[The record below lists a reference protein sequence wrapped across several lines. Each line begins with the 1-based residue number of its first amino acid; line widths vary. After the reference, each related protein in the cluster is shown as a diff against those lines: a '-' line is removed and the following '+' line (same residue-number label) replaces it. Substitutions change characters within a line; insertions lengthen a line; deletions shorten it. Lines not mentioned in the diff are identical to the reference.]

1 VNFEVVNLKP
11 FARFAFPHIVTL
23 KKHEIRGSFGDELV
37 TSFLTTRVGRHGRT
51 RNIDGKT
58 LRSRKHKES
67 SQTHPQIAAGRRF
80 SCFW

>member
-51 RNIDGKT
+51 RNIDG
-58 LRSRKHKES
+58 
-67 SQTHPQIAAGRRF
+67 GG
-80 SCFW
+80 W